1 MRWLRHS
8 LNRKFV
14 IGTAAGLLLSS
25 LVFLVLFMGLYRAE
39 LEEERA
45 RAAAQVNQLLQ
56 TSLENAMLKR
66 DLEGLQNIVQ
76 RLGEQAEIARV
87 FITNPA
93 GQVRFT
99 SDPDVIQPRRVPS
112 TSTTVFLED
121 PDGTEVLRSINPVN
135 NKAACFECH
144 GAVEQNPINGI
155 LYVDYNASPV
165 RDQARRTT
173 LLLMGS
179 GALIVLLNISGGWW
193 FIRRFVIGPTER
205 LAVLSDR
212 LSQGDLSARSG
223 MTGPDELQ
231 RLGTTFDRMAERLQE
246 KVETLEEQQEFL
258 QCLVDAIPDGVRIID
273 SEYRIILT
281 NRAYRDQLQLE
292 ENSGVGETCYR
303 SAYGLSQPCAPTLT
317 TCPLHE
323 ITQTGKD
330 SVRVFHTHRRADGTP
345 IDVEIY
351 AAAMRVRREGNE
363 QLLIVESVR
372 DLAKQVKYSQEQKLS
387 ELGRLAA
394 GVAHEIHNPLASV
407 RMALNATESKT
418 REDGTCPPE
427 VARYLELVDREI
439 DKCIDVTERLLKLS
453 APPSVYPELVALDR
467 VVNETLSLLRWEA
480 EHDDVDIV
488 EDLQPGTRVVASD
501 SEMRMLVLNLV
512 QNAFHAMPDGGTL
525 TVRLRDGENGVT
537 LEIEDNGA
545 GISPDG
551 LKHIFEPFYSRR
563 ADQSQGTGL
572 GLPISQNIAENW
584 GGKITVESELGR
596 GSCFT
601 IHLPPAKQQLDR
613 LS

>member
-39 LEEERA
+39 LEAERA

-66 DLEGLQNIVQ
+66 DLEGLQDIVQ

-99 SDPDVIQPRRVPS
+99 SDPDVVQPQRVPS
-112 TSTTVFLED
+112 TSTTVFLEA
-121 PDGTEVLRSINPVN
+121 PDGKEVLRSINPVN
-135 NKAACFECH
+135 NKPACFECH

-205 LAVLSDR
+205 LAVVSDR

-223 MTGPDELQ
+223 MTGQDELQ

-258 QCLVDAIPDGVRIID
+258 QRLVDAIPDGVRIID
-273 SEYRIILT
+273 SDYRIILT
-281 NRAYRDQLQLE
+281 NLAYREQLRLDDK
-292 ENSGVGETCYR
+292 SDVGETCYH

-323 ITQTGKD
+323 ITRTGKD
-330 SVRVFHTHRRADGTP
+330 SVRVLHSHRRADGSP

-351 AAAMRVRREGNE
+351 AAAMRVRHHGKE
-363 QLLIVESVR
+363 QVLIVESIR

-439 DKCIDVTERLLKLS
+439 DKCINVTERLLKLS
-453 APPSVYPELVALDR
+453 APPSVNPELVTLDR
-467 VVNETLSLLRWEA
+467 VVTETLSLLRWEA
-480 EHDDVDIV
+480 EHDDVDIS

-501 SEMRMLVLNLV
+501 SEMRMLVLNLA

-525 TVRLRDGENGVT
+525 TVRLRGDENGVT
-537 LEIEDNGA
+537 LEVEDNGA

-563 ADQSQGTGL
+563 ADESQGTGL
-572 GLPISQNIAENW
+572 GLPISQNIVENW
-584 GGKITVESELGR
+584 GGKITVESESGQGTR
-596 GSCFT
+596 FT
-601 IHLPPAKQQLDR
+601 VHLPPAKQQLDR

>member
-1 MRWLRHS
+1 MRWLHQS

-14 IGTAAGLLLSS
+14 IGTAAGLLISS
-25 LVFLVLFMGLYRAE
+25 LVFLALFMGLYRAE
-39 LEEERA
+39 LEGERA

-56 TSLENAMLKR
+56 SSLENAMLKR
-66 DLEGLQNIVQ
+66 DLDGLQDIVR
-76 RLGEQAEIARV
+76 RLGAQEEIARV

-93 GQVRFT
+93 GEVRFT
-99 SDPDVIQPRRVPS
+99 SDPGVVQPPTVPS
-112 TSTTVFLED
+112 TSDTVFLVEA
-121 PDGTEVLRSINPVN
+121 DGTEVLRSTNPVH
-135 NKAACFECH
+135 NKPACFECH
-144 GAVEQNPINGI
+144 GSVEQNPVNGI

-193 FIRRFVIGPTER
+193 FIRRFVIRPTQQ
-205 LAVLSDR
+205 LAALSDR
-212 LSQGDLSARSG
+212 LSQGDLSARSRMNG
-223 MTGPDELQ
+223 ADELQ
-231 RLGTTFDRMAERLQE
+231 KLGATFDHMAERLEE

-273 SEYRIILT
+273 PDYRIILA
-281 NRAYRDQLQLE
+281 NRAYREQLQLE
-292 ENSGVGETCYR
+292 ERSGVGETCYG
-303 SAYGLSQPCAPTLT
+303 STYGLAQPCAPTLV

-323 ITQTGKD
+323 LTRNGRD
-330 SVRVFHTHRRADGTP
+330 SVRVLHRHRRADGTQ

-351 AAAMRVRREGNE
+351 AAAMRVKRKGKE
-363 QLLIVESVR
+363 QVLIVESIR
-372 DLAKQVKYSQEQKLS
+372 DLAKQIKYSQEQKLS

-407 RMALNATESKT
+407 RLALNATELRT

-427 VARYLELVDREI
+427 VTQYLDLVDREI

-453 APPSVYPELVALDR
+453 APPSVNPELVSLDR
-467 VVNETLSLLRWEA
+467 VVVETLSLVRWEA
-480 EHDDVDIV
+480 DQNGVEIL
-488 EDLQPGTRVVASD
+488 EDLQPETRVVASD

-512 QNAFHAMPDGGTL
+512 QNAFHAMPAGGKL
-525 TVRLRDGENGVT
+525 SVRLRGDENGVT
-537 LEIEDNGA
+537 LEIRDNGA
-545 GISPDG
+545 GISAED
-551 LKHIFEPFYSRR
+551 LKHIFEPFFSRR

-572 GLPISQNIAENW
+572 GLAISQNIAENW
-584 GGKITVESELGR
+584 NGKITVESEFGE

-601 IHLPPAKQQLDR
+601 LRLPPAKQQLDR